1 MPHDNLHIGDYN
13 LQVAG
18 DMNLQAQGTR
28 LAVSAA
34 GEGGSLMLTGASQ
47 AGMQSGAAVLALSNE
62 DEEVSN
68 AVLTVG
74 EVGSVKLG
82 CGVPEIGAQVALEPE
97 AVIIT
102 CGVPGVGAS
111 IKMTPESITFQ
122 VGEVTF
128 TITPAGIVEDV
139 AECSRELTPQGHNLT
154 AAESEFNLG
163 VQGESKA
170 IPTQESEVEGGTVQ
184 NETMGSHTS
193 DAMYNADAGITMT
206 V

>member
-18 DMNLQAQGTR
+18 NMNLQAEGSR
-28 LAVSAA
+28 LAISAS
-34 GEGGSLMLTGASQ
+34 GPEGALMLSGGTQ

-62 DEEVSN
+62 DEEIAK

-74 EVGSVKLG
+74 EVGSVQLG
-82 CGVPEIGAQVALEPE
+82 CGIPELGAQIMLEPE

-102 CGVPGVGAS
+102 CGAPGVGAS

-122 VGEVTF
+122 VAEVTF
-128 TITPAGIVEDV
+128 TLTPAGIVEEV

-170 IPTQESEVEGGTVQ
+170 IPTEESEVEGGTVD

-193 DAMYNADAGITMT
+193 DAMRNEDAGITMT